1 MDIIGK
7 GRLKVLVVFL
17 LLQFVGWTFGMAQGI
32 NMQNLASV
40 KVDSYTDAQI
50 AQFVKNYTSK
60 GYTLADVEKYAKER
74 KMPASELEKLK
85 KRISE
90 VGSKPQDANIEDDL
104 SGSNSKSTA
113 NNKNSDSSAVS
124 SSTVKEEDSRVF
136 GSSLFRNSKISFEP
150 NQSMATPRNY
160 IIGTGDVIHIDVY
173 GLSEASYDLTVSK
186 EGTVL
191 VKNVGVVT
199 VSGKTLEEVE
209 KTLKKKLSAIYNS
222 VHSGSTEVSVT
233 LSQIRSIKVYIMGEV
248 NSPGSYVL
256 PSVSSVFNAM
266 SACGGPTENG
276 SYRSVKLIRSG
287 KEIANVDLYEFL
299 ISGIMPS
306 DVTLQDQ
313 DVIQVP
319 TYGVRATI
327 EGFVKR
333 PGIYE
338 LKSTENLNNL
348 LNYCG
353 GFTDDAYTER
363 INVTRNMNGEKSVAD
378 VTKELYSMFAPVSGD
393 VYTVGQVLNKYTNR
407 VQILGSVQ
415 RPGVYALDE
424 GMTLL
429 DLVKKANGLTEDAF
443 MQSATIVRLKEDLTP
458 EISSFNVKDLMEGA
472 YNDTLRKEDIVTI
485 GGKSEFEPEKSIS
498 IYGSVIEQG
507 VFPYYE
513 NITLRDLVFLARGFR
528 EEADPTHIEV
538 VRTIVDA
545 EQLANSDQKY
555 EVYNLGLTR
564 ELLGEDGDFK
574 LEPRDQ
580 VTVRSMEGYEQLGTV
595 QILGEVRNPGTYSIT
610 RKTERISSVMERCG
624 GLSKYGYAKN
634 AFLIRTTQRT
644 EAEKRRDTKLI
655 EALKNGVDAN
665 QEKMIR
671 EELEKRQDLVGIKLE
686 EVIDNPGCKS
696 DLTMLNGDIIYV
708 PRELETVTIN
718 GAVQVPGMEVYHGGS
733 LRKYIRGA
741 GGFSKNAKK
750 SKTYVAYA
758 NGSVGATRHFLWWRN
773 YPNVTAGAH
782 IIVPEK
788 PEKNDDDKK
797 ANATFFVSL
806 FSSIATMGSVIVTA
820 ISVIS
825 R

>member
-1 MDIIGK
+1 
-7 GRLKVLVVFL
+7 
-17 LLQFVGWTFGMAQGI
+17 MAQGI

-90 VGSKPQDANIEDDL
+90 VGVKPQDANIEDDL

-248 NSPGSYVL
+248 SSPGSYVL

-276 SYRSVKLIRSG
+276 SYRSVKLIRGG

-458 EISSFNVKDLMEGA
+458 EISSFNVKDLMEGT

-634 AFLIRTTQRT
+634 AFLIRTTKRT
-644 EAEKRRDTKLI
+644 EAEKRRDSKLI